1 MSVFVVEHANPG
13 RSLDLK
19 DVLTGVRFHVLEQG
33 ASQNLR
39 PADIVFTRVL
49 SVGGVSLMFGAA
61 PFIVPPRWHTRII
74 DWRER
79 LFRKRRLTIKDHA
92 DFDIEIRDQ
101 YFAIAAEL
109 LTQHHRG

>member
-19 DVLTGVRFHVLEQG
+19 DALTGVRFHVLEQG

-61 PFIVPPRWHTRII
+61 PFIVPPRWH
-74 DWRER
+74 
-79 LFRKRRLTIKDHA
+79 
-92 DFDIEIRDQ
+92 
-101 YFAIAAEL
+101 AASS
-109 LTQHHRG
+109 TGASACSASGG